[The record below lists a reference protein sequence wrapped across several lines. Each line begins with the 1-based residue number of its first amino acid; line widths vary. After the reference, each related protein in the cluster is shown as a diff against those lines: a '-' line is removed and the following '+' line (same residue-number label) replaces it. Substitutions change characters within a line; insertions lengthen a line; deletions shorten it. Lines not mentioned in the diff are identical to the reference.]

1 MVQIPLTGGLD
12 THTKRCKQLHSLGH
26 SIRWIALSVPC
37 SRNTASRTVK
47 LADEA
52 GLKWQAA
59 GSMTDGEIEKILF
72 AKSNILQ
79 ETDRAMP
86 DLEYMR
92 KELQK
97 NGVTKK
103 LLWMEYLEDCKRSN
117 KNLLMYS

>member
-1 MVQIPLTGGLD
+1 M
-12 THTKRCKQLHSLGH
+12 TKYREILRLHSLGH
-26 SIRWIALSVPC
+26 SIRGIALSVPC

-59 GSMTDGEIEKILF
+59 CNMTDGEIEKLLF
-72 AKSNILQ
+72 ANSNNPQ

-86 DLEYMR
+86 DFEYMR

-103 LLWMEYLEDCKRSN
+103 LLWTEYLEDCKQSG
-117 KNLLMYS
+117 KKPLMDGVVVYG